1 MVKMNDTSD
10 RLSSLLVEVDQI
22 VKKNYLIAVINL
34 VCFDTEW

>member
-34 VCFDTEW
+34 VYFDAEW